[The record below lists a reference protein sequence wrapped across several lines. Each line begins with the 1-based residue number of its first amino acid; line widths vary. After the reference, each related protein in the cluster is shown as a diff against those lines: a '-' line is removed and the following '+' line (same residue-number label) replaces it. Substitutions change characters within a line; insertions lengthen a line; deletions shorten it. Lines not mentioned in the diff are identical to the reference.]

1 MKTTDLQ
8 TYLDDLEHP
17 LKQEILELRE
27 IILEANKNLTE
38 HIKWNAPSYC
48 INGEDRI
55 TFNLRAKDKVR
66 LVFHCGVKIKARKL
80 KGKISSDTQ
89 QWLEWAA
96 EDRALLSFSDMIE
109 IMQKKKNIQ
118 QIIKE
123 WIKLTS

>member
-8 TYLDDLEHP
+8 TWLDELQHP
-17 LKQEILELRE
+17 LKQEILEMRE

-55 TFNLRAKDKVR
+55 TFNVYGKDKFR

-80 KGKISSDTQ
+80 KGKINSDTH

-96 EDRALLSFSDMIE
+96 DDRAVLTFRDMIE
-109 IMQKKKNIQ
+109 IMQKKKTVQ
-118 QIIKE
+118 QIINE

>member
-1 MKTTDLQ
+1 MKTTDLH
-8 TYLDDLEHP
+8 TWLEELQHP
-17 LKQEILELRE
+17 LKQEILEMRD
-27 IILEANKNLTE
+27 IILDANKNLTE

-55 TFNLRAKDKVR
+55 TFNVHGKHQFR

-89 QWLEWAA
+89 HWLEWAA
-96 EDRALLSFSDMIE
+96 EDRALLTFTDMIE
-109 IMQKKKNIQ
+109 IMQKKKTVQ
-118 QIIKE
+118 QIINE